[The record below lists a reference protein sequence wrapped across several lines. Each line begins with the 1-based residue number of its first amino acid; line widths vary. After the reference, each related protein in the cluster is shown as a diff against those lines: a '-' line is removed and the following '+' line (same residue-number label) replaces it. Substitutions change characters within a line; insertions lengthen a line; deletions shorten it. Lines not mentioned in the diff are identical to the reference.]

1 MWAMNRSA
9 SFDAPLSRTAST
21 IAWCSH
27 WTRSDRPCGV
37 HVVPGLRPVPA
48 RAGVSV
54 GEETSVDD
62 HFGSGGEAG
71 VIRCEEGDG
80 SGDLADVGA
89 AAHRR
94 LGDHAAFFLVLVHW
108 GADPARADGIDA
120 DAVGASSSA
129 AVLVRAIRA
138 ALLAQ

>member
-1 MWAMNRSA
+1 M
-9 SFDAPLSRTAST
+9 
-21 IAWCSH
+21 
-27 WTRSDRPCGV
+27 
-37 HVVPGLRPVPA
+37 
-48 RAGVSV
+48 

-89 AAHRR
+89 AANRR

-120 DAVGASSSA
+120 DAVGGELERGGFGQSDQGRLASAVGDIADGTDDPAEAPQITPIRASS
-129 AVLVRAIRA
+129 
-138 ALLAQ
+138 